1 METLRFLRWLITR
14 LGRPGASIWVI
25 GFALAL
31 ASPSLMSPLIA
42 DDLIHVVK
50 IDPAQPIASLGAPE
64 TPYFVFADGTPE
76 QRAALMDE
84 GMFSWWTAE
93 GFKLA
98 FWRPISQA
106 SHELDDVLFAE
117 NSVLIHLHSL
127 LWFVLSLLALSR
139 LYERFHVPRVAVL
152 ALCIY
157 GLDDARGMV
166 LSFASNRNALI
177 AVFFSVCVLIAHDR
191 WRRDGWRA
199 GAFLGPL
206 MLVTA
211 LLSGEIAIAATAYLF
226 AYALFIDEHTLKQRA
241 LSLLPYAALTL
252 VWLALYRYQGYGAM
266 NSGVYI
272 HPITD
277 TLGFLDKLTE
287 RLPVLVLGQVG
298 GLPSDLWLL
307 YPAAIQSVVLT
318 VAYLFLVGLTW
329 FLVPLMK
336 RSRVVSFWTVGAALS
351 LLPVCATFANDRLL
365 GMVAIG
371 ASGALAAVL
380 AYAAE
385 RPPSAWLRAG
395 VGALV
400 MVHLVFA
407 PLALPLRAMTI
418 QGLGILHEQVNA
430 AIPTGP
436 DVTQQTLVIPQALS
450 DGSVCYIPAT
460 RAARKTPRP
469 HALRLLSSGYQSVQ
483 VHRLDAHTLTL
494 EPEQGFYATEGEQ
507 MTRSPSIPFH
517 VGEQVELE
525 DMRVTVT
532 KVNERGRAMSAEFRF
547 ASPLED
553 PKWLWMAFN
562 RSALVAWVPPA
573 IGERTTLPPL
583 L

>member
-1 METLRFLRWLITR
+1 VETLRFLRWLMAR
-14 LGRPGASIWVI
+14 LGRPGAPIWVI

-42 DDLIHVVK
+42 DDLIHEVK
-50 IDPAQPIASLGAPE
+50 IDPAQPIAGLDDPE
-64 TPYFVFADGTPE
+64 APYFVFADGTPE

-106 SHELDDVLFAE
+106 THELDDVLFAE

-127 LWFVLSLLALSR
+127 LWFVLVLLALSR

-199 GAFLGPL
+199 GAVMGPVLLGA
-206 MLVTA
+206 A

-226 AYALFIDEHTLKQRA
+226 AYALFIDEHPLKQRA

-272 HPITD
+272 HPMAD
-277 TLGFLDKLTE
+277 PLGFLDKLTE
-287 RLPVLVLGQVG
+287 RLPLLVLGQVG

-307 YPAAIQSVVLT
+307 YPPAIKSVVLT
-318 VAYLFLVGLTW
+318 VAYLFLAGLTW
-329 FLVPLMK
+329 LLVPWMK

-371 ASGALAAVL
+371 ASGALAVVM

-400 MVHLVFA
+400 MVHLVLA

-418 QGLGILHEQVNA
+418 QGLDILHETVNA
-430 AIPTGP
+430 AIPTDP
-436 DVTQQTLVIPQALS
+436 HVTQQTLVIPQALS
-450 DGSVCYIPAT
+450 DGSVCFIPAT

-469 HALRLLSSGYQSVQ
+469 HALRLLSAARRPHPQARTRA
-483 VHRLDAHTLTL
+483 RLLRD
-494 EPEQGFYATEGEQ
+494 
-507 MTRSPSIPFH
+507 
-517 VGEQVELE
+517 
-525 DMRVTVT
+525 
-532 KVNERGRAMSAEFRF
+532 RGRTDDAE
-547 ASPLED
+547 PVG
-553 PKWLWMAFN
+553 P
-562 RSALVAWVPPA
+562 VPC
-573 IGERTTLPPL
+573 R
-583 L
+583 